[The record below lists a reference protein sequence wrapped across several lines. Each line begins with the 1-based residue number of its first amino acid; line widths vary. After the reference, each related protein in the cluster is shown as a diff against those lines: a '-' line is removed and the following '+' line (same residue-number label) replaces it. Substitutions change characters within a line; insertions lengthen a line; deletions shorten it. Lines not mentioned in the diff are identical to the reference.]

1 MKTLNLR
8 MACMIAAALL
18 FAISVAELA
27 HPTIACAIAKL
38 LCYAQDA
45 RSADVAHMWRAIAL
59 VSLYACV
66 QSSVRGLK

>member
-18 FAISVAELA
+18 FAVSVMELA
-27 HPTIACAIAKL
+27 HPTAACALAKL
-38 LCYAQDA
+38 LCYTQDA
-45 RSADVAHMWRAIAL
+45 RLADVAHMWRAIAL
-59 VSLYACV
+59 VSLYVCV